1 MDILNFDITTWI
13 KGFRGRKMRY
23 GSQDTAL
30 VAHIYVNIGS
40 LFTHD
45 VVDKTLFTRRYKVYA
60 VIAMQTNTHTIIH
73 VRASH
78 TLGHL
83 HSSKSFYKI
92 QPSYQ
97 RLYAIR

>member
-13 KGFRGRKMRY
+13 KSFRGRTLLY

-30 VAHIYVNIGS
+30 VAHIYVDIGS
-40 LFTHD
+40 LFTQD
-45 VVDKTLFTRRYKVYA
+45 VVDKTHFTRRYKVYA

-73 VRASH
+73 LRASH
-78 TLGHL
+78 TLDHL
-83 HSSKSFYKI
+83 HSCKSFYRI